1 MVLIYPENE
10 KMKFQPD
17 LSASFY
23 INSYGP
29 DWLAVNG
36 ERHEGSALVSSIVG
50 IQNWPYEKV
59 ALLTVE
65 AFEQIAQLDV
75 EIVLFGSGDQL
86 IFPQAALIKP
96 LILKGI
102 GVETMDTPAA
112 CRTFNVLAAEGRK
125 VVAAILFG
133 GVSKKSS

>member
-1 MVLIYPENE
+1 
-10 KMKFQPD
+10 MKFQPD
-17 LSASFY
+17 LSATFI

-36 ERHEGSALVSSIVG
+36 ERHQGSALVSSVMG
-50 IQNWPYEKV
+50 LQNWPYEKV
-59 ALLTVE
+59 DLLTAD

-86 IFPQAALIKP
+86 VFPRAALIKP

-133 GVSKKSS
+133 GVSLKSS